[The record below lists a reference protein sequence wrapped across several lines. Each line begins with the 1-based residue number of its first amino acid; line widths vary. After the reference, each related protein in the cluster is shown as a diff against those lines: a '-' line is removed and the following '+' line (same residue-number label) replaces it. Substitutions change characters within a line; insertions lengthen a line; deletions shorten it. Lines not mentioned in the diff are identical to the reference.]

1 MKMIDD
7 EKEDK
12 VAIYPLLGHFQ
23 SILHK
28 REGDKETIIQVYGRT
43 IIMTY

>member
-7 EKEDK
+7 EKEPK
-12 VAIYPLLGHFQ
+12 VDIYSLLGHFQ

-28 REGDKETIIQVYGRT
+28 REGDKETINQVYGR
-43 IIMTY
+43 MLPLS